1 MDTICQP
8 RPHWHLRACGEGL
21 IGRVLATGQPV
32 LLDEEHP
39 LDGADT
45 RRDACDTPIW
55 IAVPITAQ
63 GKVQGALSLAVDPP
77 RHCSPRD
84 TAVLML
90 FARFCAAGLRRHPL
104 LERARQAA
112 AMEQHQA
119 PARDLHESVTQ
130 TVFSLQLAGRVA
142 LDNWAAQPAQAR
154 EALEMVLHLAL
165 GASAEMRTLLFE
177 LRENALESEGLARAL
192 ERYVDMVR
200 HRSALPVEL
209 HVEGMRRLPAPCE
222 EVLYRV
228 AREALTNVVKHA
240 RATQARVVLAAD
252 GAGAAGEEGQR
263 DQLAGVETAAG
274 DVQRQHGAA
283 RVRSLVEEV
292 PDDLVTCP
300 LRLLPTWPMQK
311 SLT

>member
-1 MDTICQP
+1 VRSGQKETLVTSAALVMFEAGVVEDLGRVQRWTRSVSPDLIGTCVP
-8 RPHWHLRACGEGL
+8 AGEGL
-21 IGRVLATGQPV
+21 SGRVLATGQPV

-45 RRDACDTPIW
+45 LRDACDTPIW

-77 RHCSPRD
+77 RHCSPQD

-90 FARFCAAGLRRHPL
+90 FARFCAAGLRMHPL

-112 AMEQHQA
+112 AMSRPACAVSRRTACRCSDVA
-119 PARDLHESVTQ
+119 PV
-130 TVFSLQLAGRVA
+130 
-142 LDNWAAQPAQAR
+142 P
-154 EALEMVLHLAL
+154 
-165 GASAEMRTLLFE
+165 
-177 LRENALESEGLARAL
+177 
-192 ERYVDMVR
+192 
-200 HRSALPVEL
+200 
-209 HVEGMRRLPAPCE
+209 
-222 EVLYRV
+222 
-228 AREALTNVVKHA
+228 
-240 RATQARVVLAAD
+240 
-252 GAGAAGEEGQR
+252 AGEEGQR

-300 LRLLPTWPMQK
+300 LRLLPSWPMQK